1 MFTRAILIQGLA
13 LFVCWSISSLSQ
25 QKSAA
30 SAPVGVVELPVVLQQ
45 NVEAGKSQVGTK
57 IQAKLAVATL
67 VNGVVIPQNATLSGL
82 VIESV
87 AKTAADPARLAIRMD
102 SLDWKNGSAPIKA
115 YLTGRYYSKATQI
128 GQSLQYGR
136 RAPGRP
142 DPSVRA
148 VENPSC
154 MALPTSAMPGPSSR
168 AIATTQRRPPSS
180 TTSNR
185 PVLMKNVTLAPTD
198 DGGIALVSQRANV
211 KLDKLTT
218 YVLAASA
225 LPAR

>member
-67 VNGVVIPQNATLSGL
+67 VNGVVIPQNATLSGF

-128 GQSLQYGR
+128 GQSLQYGPPEPPSKTWNGAGQYPSADSR
-136 RAPGRP
+136 VYQPFPGSDSDKSTGSVP
-142 DPSVRA
+142 D
-148 VENPSC
+148 
-154 MALPTSAMPGPSSR
+154 T
-168 AIATTQRRPPSS
+168 PSS